1 MIPQRASKLH
11 CPVQFPA
18 AAGTHAHNG
27 IIFNKSF
34 CARRHAHGGL
44 KGEIR
49 LSSDKLSS
57 SVIYIVIINVWKI
70 DMGTDRRRRR
80 RRRVIER
87 RQWRSTTITIYA
99 RPNTRSLSHKI
110 TASHRIHLCARP
122 NRYGWM
128 AIINGAIN
136 WIEMERLNRQIQR
149 LAKCE
154 NSLTFASRPCISAND
169 DDDYEQYNEL
179 QAAVIWAY
187 PLTDCTRKILTA
199 GSRQAGGGEGVILRT
214 K

>member
-1 MIPQRASKLH
+1 ME
-11 CPVQFPA
+11 
-18 AAGTHAHNG
+18 NW
-27 IIFNKSF
+27 
-34 CARRHAHGGL
+34 HGN
-44 KGEIR
+44 R
-49 LSSDKLSS
+49 P
-57 SVIYIVIINVWKI
+57 
-70 DMGTDRRRRR
+70 TR

-87 RQWRSTTITIYA
+87 RQWRTTTITIYA

-199 GSRQAGGGEGVILRT
+199 GSRHAGGVKESYFAPNKDIFVGWGLIVSLIRIDHQLPVAREI
-214 K
+214 